1 MGMLDGWAE
10 SALKDFGGD
19 FRDATLHLPGAQTP
33 DGQGGFT
40 SGPDVDHACKAI
52 VTDYSDYRRQ
62 SLGIPATDRQIIVLA
77 ASLPAGVVPAKG
89 HGITASDPSKGGA
102 STRFEVIGKTG
113 DPASALYKLQGR

>member
-10 SALKDFGGD
+10 QALADFGGD
-19 FRDATLHLPGAQTP
+19 FRLATLHVPAAGTS
-33 DGQGGFT
+33 DGRGGFT
-40 SGPDVDHACKAI
+40 PGAPADHPCKAI

-89 HGITASDPSKGGA
+89 HSITASDPSKAGA
-102 STRFEVIGKTG
+102 QTKFEVIGKTG
-113 DPASALYKLQGR
+113 DPASALWKLQGR